1 MDERQQPKA
10 EEVAR
15 NFSEVAQNFS
25 EALIAAY
32 RMSSRADLL
41 YLQADP
47 ELTRR
52 FCNDV
57 IGYLDA
63 QAADAFAS
71 QDQLEQTGGDQ
82 EPAELP
88 NQESVGTLMGFLND
102 VLTYYKGSFIDLME

>member
-15 NFSEVAQNFS
+15 NFSEV
-25 EALIAAY
+25 LIASY
-32 RMSSRADLL
+32 RMCSRAELL

-63 QAADAFAS
+63 RATDAFAS

-88 NQESVGTLMGFLND
+88 DQVSVGSLMGFLND